1 MGIPVTWGTL
11 LVGFAEGHG
20 VLTGEEFA
28 AFAIERA
35 SQTSTLGSELVDA
48 MFVNPQDDEAVLA
61 TLRVLCEIERPE
73 MGRETRKWRLLL
85 VEDRLADLP
94 SDPVDGLFGLTE
106 FWSGLDFPPDSP
118 HVVQGRGNTID
129 PVEYYTDAT
138 LVAERER
145 HRMWVERERAD
156 LARFQDRHDRG

>member
-61 TLRVLCEIERPE
+61 ALRRLCEIERPD
-73 MGRETRKWRLLL
+73 MGRETRKWRLLQ

-94 SDPVDGLFGLTE
+94 SDPVYGLLGLTE
-106 FWSGLDFPPDSP
+106 FWSGLDFPADSP

-129 PVEYYTDAT
+129 PVEYYTESTFTEA
-138 LVAERER
+138 LRRHREWVQRERE
-145 HRMWVERERAD
+145 D
-156 LARFQDRHDRG
+156 LASVEQDAR